1 MNNQFQNVF
10 DKQKAYFL
18 TDITKTYEWRIE
30 QLTRLSKMLEEN
42 ADAFKTALATDFKT
56 ASFEPQQEV
65 MVCLGSIAETKEK
78 LKEWMKPESV
88 PLPKRMSDT
97 GHTAFIYREPY
108 GVTLII
114 GPFNAPIVL
123 LLEPLINALSAGNNA
138 IVKPSESVSHI
149 SATFEK
155 LIPQYF
161 EQEAVAVA
169 TGGKETV
176 TQLLELPFNFI
187 FFTGSTKVGKVV
199 MRAAAE
205 NLTPIL
211 LELGGQN
218 PVLVDK
224 TANLKEAARK
234 LIWGGT
240 AFAGQWC
247 VRPGYIY
254 VEESVADKFVEAC
267 KAALYEMY
275 GDDPVNSPDYSR
287 IISQKDVNRL
297 AGLLEDAKVVY
308 GGKYDVD
315 HRYFSPTLVYPA
327 TWKDKIMQDEIF
339 GPLFPIM
346 PYKDVNEVITVIKSK
361 PRPLAAYIYSA
372 DQQLIDR
379 FTQSISFGGGCV
391 NQNNLQTFFTG
402 MVPFGGVG
410 TSGLGKYYGKYGF
423 ESLTNAKTIIVS
435 PSNQTVD
442 DFLPPF
448 TKEKKEDYISW
459 FLPV

>member
-1 MNNQFQNVF
+1 MPNPFQEIF

-18 TDITKTYEWRIE
+18 SDVTKTYEWRIG
-30 QLTRLSKMLEEN
+30 QLTRLGNMLEEN
-42 ADAFKTALATDFKT
+42 ADAFKEALRTDFKT
-56 ASFEPQQEV
+56 ASFEPQQEI

-78 LKEWMKPESV
+78 LREWMKPEPV
-88 PLPKRMSDT
+88 ALPKRMSDT
-97 GHTAFIYREPY
+97 GHSAFIYREPY

-114 GPFNAPIVL
+114 GPFNAPLVL
-123 LLEPLINALSAGNNA
+123 LMEPLINALSAGNNA
-138 IVKPSESVSHI
+138 IVKPSESVSHV
-149 SATFEK
+149 SAAYKKF
-155 LIPQYF
+155 IPRYF
-161 EQEAVAVA
+161 EEEAVAVV
-169 TGGKETV
+169 TGGKEEV
-176 TQLLELPFNFI
+176 TQLLELPFDFI

-205 NLTPIL
+205 HLTPVL

-234 LIWGGT
+234 IIWGAT

-254 VEESVADKFVEAC
+254 VEESVAEEFVNAC
-267 KAALYEMY
+267 KLALHEMY
-275 GDDPVNSPDYSR
+275 GDDPANSPDYSR
-287 IISQKDVNRL
+287 IISQKDVDRL
-297 AGLLEDAKVVY
+297 AGLLEDATVVY

-327 TWKDKIMQDEIF
+327 AWKDKIMQEEIF

-346 PYKDVNEVITVIKSK
+346 PYKDVQEVIAVIKSK
-361 PRPLAAYIYSA
+361 PRPLAAYIYSQ
-372 DQQLIDR
+372 DQRLIDT
-379 FTQSISFGGGCV
+379 FTTSISFGGGCV

-402 MVPFGGVG
+402 LVPFGGVG

-423 ESLTNAKTIIVS
+423 DSLTNAKTIIVS
-435 PSNQTVD
+435 PPNFSVD

-448 TKEKKEDYISW
+448 TEEKKKDYASW
-459 FLPV
+459 FMPA